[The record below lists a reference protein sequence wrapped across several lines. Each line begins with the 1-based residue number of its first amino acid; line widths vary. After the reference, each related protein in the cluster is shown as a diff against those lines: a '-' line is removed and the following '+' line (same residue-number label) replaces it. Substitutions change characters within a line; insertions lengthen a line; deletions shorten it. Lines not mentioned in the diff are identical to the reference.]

1 MPTTIS
7 FHQNVGEGKKS
18 FTMSPDPAYLSEAFG
33 KGFGCARLVQCN
45 VPRHPPLQ
53 SKAFGK
59 GCGSARLGIYRVNL
73 ANDLQHN
80 VMRK

>member
-1 MPTTIS
+1 MNTRG
-7 FHQNVGEGKKS
+7 FHQNVGEGNKS
-18 FTMSPDPAYLSEAFG
+18 FNAMSLSFG
-33 KGFGCARLVQCN
+33 KGSGCARVVQCN
-45 VPRHPPLQ
+45 VPSLDSLL

-59 GCGSARLGIYRVNL
+59 GSGSASLGIYRVNL